1 MLYQAL
7 VSTLHGKNIKKS
19 YKNIKFKILAPK
31 SNEKFE
37 FLDEPYFVSDIQDYF
52 K

>member
-19 YKNIKFKILAPK
+19 YKKNKSKILAPK
-31 SNEKFE
+31 SNENFE
-37 FLDEPYFVSDIQDYF
+37 FIDEWYFVSDIQDYF

>member
-7 VSTLHGKNIKKS
+7 LSTLHGKNIKKLCR
-19 YKNIKFKILAPK
+19 NNKFKILAPK
-31 SNEKFE
+31 SNENFE
-37 FLDEPYFVSDIQDYF
+37 FLDESYFVSDIQDYF